1 VSVIQIRA
9 AKIFFPIGPGK
20 PKRGLVT
27 TIAYKTASGRV
38 AKVDGVPAWE
48 STDPTVFE
56 VKNVAADGL
65 SAELWPADAADG
77 VAELKITA
85 DVDLGAGVTNLETL
99 VGIEARPAEATN
111 ATVTLG
117 TAIPKP

>member
-1 VSVIQIRA
+1 MEKLFNEFYYPASVAYLTASNRP
-9 AKIFFPIGPGK
+9 AKIDGMPTWGSSD
-20 PKRGLVT
+20 
-27 TIAYKTASGRV
+27 TA
-38 AKVDGVPAWE
+38 
-48 STDPTVFE
+48 VFE
-56 VKNVAADGL
+56 VKNIAADGL

-99 VGIEARPAEATN
+99 VGIEARPAQAVS
-111 ATVTLG
+111 AMVILG